1 VTLPVDP
8 QLYLAYLCVMFVF
21 VVTPGP
27 AILFALA
34 TGVRQGPR
42 GVVLAT
48 AGMNLANVAW
58 YLGALLGLSALAA
71 TFPAAFAV
79 LRWAGIAY
87 LFWLGLRNLWAARHA
102 REPHGSA
109 IRSTGRP
116 FRDGLMV
123 QLSNPKALL
132 FITAVLPPF
141 IAPDRALWPQ
151 IVLFAAA
158 SIAFD
163 VLAMLAYGLSGA
175 ALAERLTRPRAR
187 QVFAAVAGLLFLV
200 AALLILIR
208 H

>member
-1 VTLPVDP
+1 MSWPVDP
-8 QLYLAYLCVMFVF
+8 QLYLAYLGVMFVF

-34 TGVRQGPR
+34 TGVSQGPR
-42 GVVLAT
+42 GVALAT
-48 AGMNLANVAW
+48 AGMNLGSLAW
-58 YLGALLGLSALAA
+58 YVAAALGLSALAA
-71 TFPAAFAV
+71 TFPTAFAV

-87 LFWLGLRNLWAARHA
+87 LVWLGLRNLWAARHA
-102 REPHGSA
+102 QAPHGSA
-109 IRSTGRP
+109 IKSTGRP

-141 IAPDRALWPQ
+141 IAPDRPLWPQ

-163 VLAMLAYGLSGA
+163 VMAMFAYGLSGA
-175 ALAERLTRPRAR
+175 ALAYRLTQPRAR
-187 QVFAAVAGLLFLV
+187 QTFAAVAGVLFLL

>member
-1 VTLPVDP
+1 VSLPVDP
-8 QLYLAYLCVMFVF
+8 QLYLAYLGVMLVF
-21 VVTPGP
+21 IVTPGP
-27 AILFALA
+27 AILFAVA

-42 GVVLAT
+42 SVALAT

-58 YLGALLGLSALAA
+58 YVAAALGLSALA
-71 TFPAAFAV
+71 TSLPTAFAA

-87 LFWLGLRNLWAARHA
+87 LVWLGLANLSAARRA
-102 REPHGSA
+102 EAPHGSA
-109 IRSTGRP
+109 VRSTGRP

-132 FITAVLPPF
+132 FITTILPPF
-141 IAPDRALWPQ
+141 IAPDRPLGPQ
-151 IVLFAAA
+151 IALFAAA

-163 VLAMLAYGLSGA
+163 VMAMLAYGLSGA
-175 ALAERLTRPRAR
+175 ALARELARPGAR
-187 QVFAAVAGLLFLV
+187 RILAGAAGLLFLL